1 MSKSSM
7 PTRLTTA
14 SRTSSDDLVHLSS
27 VVPIADS
34 FRALNC
40 FTSLVGVFESAKTT
54 AEITKIG
61 DDDAPKP
68 RSPDSSTYMMGNYSI
83 PANSDPLYQD
93 RRIETFR

>member
-1 MSKSSM
+1 MSTSSM
-7 PTRLTTA
+7 PSCLTTS
-14 SRTSSDDLVHLSS
+14 SRMSSDDLFRLSS
-27 VVPIADS
+27 VLPIADS
-34 FRALNC
+34 LRALNC

-61 DDDAPKP
+61 DDDVPKP
-68 RSPDSSTYMMGNYSI
+68 RSPDSSTYMIGNYSI